1 MDDSHLILPWL
12 EMNRYIHVITWFDF
26 KLFRGDFSFKK
37 KRKRSEN
44 EKFKYFD
51 FIVNS
56 ICTAYLS
63 IWRSFIR
70 LVHIRELLI
79 IMLNNLRLYN
89 LILYNKQRDISS
101 LWSKYYFQKS
111 DKRCQSGLKACF
123 INIFFDFLNMST
135 KNMEQ
140 ATEDC

>member
-1 MDDSHLILPWL
+1 MDDSHLISSWL

-26 KLFRGDFSFKK
+26 KLSRGDFSFKK
-37 KRKRSEN
+37 KRIRSKN

-56 ICTAYLS
+56 ICTANLS

-70 LVHIRELLI
+70 LVHIRKLLI
-79 IMLNNLRLYN
+79 IILNNLSITN
-89 LILYNKQRDISS
+89 NEIAVG
-101 LWSKYYFQKS
+101 LWSKYCFQKS

-123 INIFFDFLNMST
+123 INLFLWFFEHVHQ
-135 KNMEQ
+135 KY
-140 ATEDC
+140 ATSNWRLLTESFF